1 MSYSHLDP
9 GRELEICGHL
19 YSNQMDLSEL
29 VQLPPAELRKREEAS
44 VEQEKAIYAKMLE
57 IEKEW
62 VQQAIQTLAFRKAQQ
77 YLKVP
82 PTLHTSNKWVKGEYD
97 WHEISNMVY
106 KFTCTSTRIP
116 AGAVRNKNPLSIL
129 MTCPGISPTTR
140 LENQTILV
148 RGVRL
153 PGRNASISPRSPR
166 WKDICKAVSKPT
178 PICSQRFPHP
188 FQRRKSAVSA

>member
-82 PTLHTSNKWVKGEYD
+82 PT
-97 WHEISNMVY
+97 
-106 KFTCTSTRIP
+106 CTP
-116 AGAVRNKNPLSIL
+116 
-129 MTCPGISPTTR
+129 
-140 LENQTILV
+140 QTN
-148 RGVRL
+148 G
-153 PGRNASISPRSPR
+153 
-166 WKDICKAVSKPT
+166 
-178 PICSQRFPHP
+178 
-188 FQRRKSAVSA
+188 

>member
-1 MSYSHLDP
+1 
-9 GRELEICGHL
+9 
-19 YSNQMDLSEL
+19 MDLSEL

-57 IEKEW
+57 TEKEW

-106 KFTCTSTRIP
+106 KFTWHVYENSSWSR
-116 AGAVRNKNPLSIL
+116 AEQKSIIHSYDL
-129 MTCPGISPTTR
+129 FLVSHPTTR

>member
-29 VQLPPAELRKREEAS
+29 VQLPPAELCKREEAS

-106 KFTCTSTRIP
+106 KFTWH
-116 AGAVRNKNPLSIL
+116 VY
-129 MTCPGISPTTR
+129 
-140 LENQTILV
+140 ENSSWSRAEQK
-148 RGVRL
+148 
-153 PGRNASISPRSPR
+153 SIS
-166 WKDICKAVSKPT
+166 
-178 PICSQRFPHP
+178 HH
-188 FQRRKSAVSA
+188 

>member
-9 GRELEICGHL
+9 DRELEICGHL

-29 VQLPPAELRKREEAS
+29 VQLPPAELCKREEAS

-97 WHEISNMVY
+97 WHEIS
-106 KFTCTSTRIP
+106 
-116 AGAVRNKNPLSIL
+116 NKNPLSIL